1 MGGFRV
7 LMNMRLQCVVLALVL
22 LATRSAQAGVV
33 VSIAGNQALATV
45 SLSNGSDTYD
55 ANVTITFDSPT
66 NLSADELNLSAD
78 IVDPNDTTLLSRL
91 GCALPLLG
99 CPVTVDP
106 AFPVMITVEPLSV
119 PWLFHTSFE
128 SGETIYGNLGFRN
141 TYTFEIETGNLA
153 CAAAD
158 VGASCTATSYR
169 LLKAPLGGT
178 FADISSDILRGSVR
192 ARGSGG
198 TFSQFLIASDTRSS
212 LAVELDKEL
221 ALQNRVLAA
230 ALNDVLR
237 TDLLGLLAEVQVAV
251 LVTLDNTLAIGY
263 LDQIIDEIQ
272 LNAGSA
278 IANTWSSDHTQVND
292 AGEMLSLARTL
303 RFTLVRLQNGQ

>member
-106 AFPVMITVEPLSV
+106 AFPVMVTVEPLSV

-158 VGASCTATSYR
+158 AGASCTATSYR

>member
-1 MGGFRV
+1 MD
-7 LMNMRLQCVVLALVL
+7 MRLQWVTVLASVL
-22 LATRSAQAGVV
+22 LAMQTAHAGVA

-45 SLSNGSDTYD
+45 SLSNGGNTYD
-55 ANVTITFDSPT
+55 ANVTITFDAPT
-66 NLSADELNLSAD
+66 NLSADELNLSAE
-78 IVDPNDTTLLSRL
+78 IVDPNDTTLRSRL

-99 CPVTVDP
+99 CAVTVDP

-128 SGETIYGNLGFRN
+128 SGETIYGNLDFRN
-141 TYTFEIETGNLA
+141 TYTFEIETSDLA
-153 CAAAD
+153 CDAPD

-178 FADISSDILRGSVR
+178 FSDISSDILRGSVR

-198 TFSQFLIASDTRSS
+198 TFSQFLIANDARST

-221 ALQNRVLAA
+221 ALQNRVLSA
-230 ALNDVLR
+230 ALDDALR

-263 LDQIIDEIQ
+263 LDQLISEIQ
-272 LNAGSA
+272 FNAGSA
-278 IANTWSSDHTQVND
+278 IANTWSSDHTQAND

-303 RFTLVRLQNGQ
+303 RFTLLRLQNGQ